1 MPDVLFLIMTRYL
14 IGTSGQK
21 LQFTP
26 KVLAHFRRHQQ
37 RRFFEREAGGQL
49 FATFANNEITIV
61 EATGPRRSD
70 RRSRYSYIPDRTEE
84 QREIVERYPLG
95 LHFVGDWHT
104 HPECHACP
112 SSTDLSSISDTVRKS
127 RHSLNGFV
135 LVVVGSSALPASMH
149 VSVHDGDHEFE
160 LQILDLPPSRGN
172 VLRESSKP
180 STS

>member
-1 MPDVLFLIMTRYL
+1 MPDVLLNMTRYL

-21 LQFTP
+21 LLFTP

-37 RRFFEREAGGQL
+37 RRFFNREAGGQL

-61 EATGPRRSD
+61 EATGPRRTD

-84 QREIVERYPLG
+84 QREIVERHPLG

-104 HPECHACP
+104 PPEHHGCP
-112 SSTDLSSISDTVRKS
+112 SSTDLSSIRETVRKS

-135 LVVVGSSALPASMH
+135 LVVIGYSALPASMH
-149 VSVHDGDHEFE
+149 VSLHDGDREFE
-160 LQILDLPPSRGN
+160 LEVFDPTQPHGDA
-172 VLRESSKP
+172 LREISEP